1 MKNLFIF
8 YLVTIFIPIPILIWF
23 ALNEMNDLFVI
34 SLLVYALLYRPIFD
48 YLRLKGKVKADNNNM
63 WKFFIPFWSLKW
75 FKSLYLNK

>member
-48 YLRLKGKVKADNNNM
+48 YLRLKGKGKAENNNM